1 MLRVRHHPRARQ
13 AIHLAS
19 IHSRSSVHELEQP
32 DIGRSENAQP
42 LQSSLTSSYGG
53 QALPNNVRGNL
64 PPNAHGLPSANSDG
78 KPPIGGSFANL
89 PQGGHVPSTFTNGNI
104 LPQNVFTHP
113 ANIPPNSYPFYTHP
127 MYTFP
132 NMPAYANPN
141 STGLF
146 PNPLGSVRPFVLWIE
161 DYPLLDGLKM
171 PSHIGSYDGKGDPDN
186 FLHLFEG
193 AIRIQKWLM
202 LVACHIFTYTLK
214 DSAKIRWNSQKAGDK
229 RRKEERRKA
238 SIGENLYPYG
248 KRKRPQAEEE
258 TYERQWDG
266 RNHVPPIS
274 NEGSS
279 DPVVIKVY
287 ISGRQVNKAYLDSGS
302 SCEVICEHCFLKLKP
317 SIRSLQVDSNTP
329 LVGFSGEESW
339 PLGEVSLEVTNGE
352 GPLTITK
359 TLTFVIVRSDSPH
372 NLLLGRRAIQEMGIV
387 VSTVHGYIKFH
398 TPNGIGTIFSE
409 HNSQR
414 LMEEEGNLT
423 NNGQGDAKD
432 IFSCIDTKE
441 NIVIDDEYPKQ
452 KVTIGRQLP
461 TRIKMRLRDLLR
473 AHADVFAWTT
483 THITGVMRTLIIRE
497 ETFSTEHQ
505 LNVFNHTKPVKQK
518 KRSLA
523 LKRNEAVHTQ
533 VEELVEA
540 GVLREVKYQTW
551 VSNPIIVK
559 KDDGKWKL
567 RIDFTNINKACIR
580 EPYPLPAAE
589 LGVENLHKYRLNC
602 FLDAYKGYHQ
612 IPMANKDEE

>member
-1 MLRVRHHPRARQ
+1 
-13 AIHLAS
+13 
-19 IHSRSSVHELEQP
+19 
-32 DIGRSENAQP
+32 
-42 LQSSLTSSYGG
+42 
-53 QALPNNVRGNL
+53 
-64 PPNAHGLPSANSDG
+64 
-78 KPPIGGSFANL
+78 
-89 PQGGHVPSTFTNGNI
+89 
-104 LPQNVFTHP
+104 
-113 ANIPPNSYPFYTHP
+113 
-127 MYTFP
+127 
-132 NMPAYANPN
+132 
-141 STGLF
+141 
-146 PNPLGSVRPFVLWIE
+146 
-161 DYPLLDGLKM
+161 
-171 PSHIGSYDGKGDPDN
+171 
-186 FLHLFEG
+186 
-193 AIRIQKWLM
+193 M

-214 DSAKIRWNSQKAGDK
+214 DSAKIRWNSQKAGSILDYEDLKAKFRSHFSQQKKFTKTHLAAHNIKLRENERTRAFITRYTDDTLHILGLQEDQRISSFIHGLRTKSLVEHLSTDLPPTYKGLMEKTYTWVEEREVATNGVSNDRKDSFEGPRKSSWNNNKGQMDRSRSFPYKGERDK
-229 RRKEERRKA
+229 EKRKTSDTSCQRKEERRKA

-279 DPVVIKVY
+279 DPVVIK
-287 ISGRQVNKAYLDSGS
+287 IKPTQISSSGRPNTTPQWAFFMRKSHGLR
-302 SCEVICEHCFLKLKP
+302 
-317 SIRSLQVDSNTP
+317 RSPFGKTQ
-329 LVGFSGEESW
+329 
-339 PLGEVSLEVTNGE
+339 NGE

-359 TLTFVIVRSDSPH
+359 TLTFVIVRSDSSH
-372 NLLLGRRAIQEMGIV
+372 NLLLGRRAMQEMGIV
-387 VSTVHGYIKFH
+387 VSIVHGYIKFH
-398 TPNGIGTIFSE
+398 TPNGVGTIFSE

-423 NNGQGDAKD
+423 NNGQGDAKH

-483 THITGVMRTLIIRE
+483 THITGVMRTLIIKE

-523 LKRNEAVHTQ
+523 PKRNEVVRTQ

-540 GVLREVKYQTW
+540 GVLQEVKYQT
-551 VSNPIIVK
+551 
-559 KDDGKWKL
+559 
-567 RIDFTNINKACIR
+567 
-580 EPYPLPAAE
+580 
-589 LGVENLHKYRLNC
+589 
-602 FLDAYKGYHQ
+602 
-612 IPMANKDEE
+612 